1 MVWFCQLMHALLLWL
16 SMLLLLVDGDP
27 NRKQREHN
35 VVACATI
42 QKALH
47 DLFDEVTGLLP

>member
-1 MVWFCQLMHALLLWL
+1 
-16 SMLLLLVDGDP
+16 MLLLLIDGDP

-35 VVACATI
+35 GVVYAII

-47 DLFDEVTGLLP
+47 DLFDEVTGLYPKSANPTCHSGT

>member
-1 MVWFCQLMHALLLWL
+1 MLALPLWL
-16 SMLLLLVDGDP
+16 SMLFLLIDGGP

-35 VVACATI
+35 VVAYAII

-47 DLFDEVTGLLP
+47 DLFDEVMGLLL